1 VSSPHPHE
9 VNNFDTPAR
18 TQHFRFGFDLP
29 DLVLSAERVS
39 SALGGRG
46 RRRPFYLY
54 VRCAAGVLNN
64 NGGGGGIWKNYII
77 IHQRRCHIGRLSRD
91 IIFLLIQSPP
101 PPHQRSRLYF
111 DMKFIGA
118 LNSDARTLDAQNA
131 VQRQDVDRTAARR
144 RRAIMLWQWVGA
156 YRFKCQNCY
165 ALKVCSVQIKI
176 EDQYSCI
183 WYALLCA
190 NTYAIV

>member
-1 VSSPHPHE
+1 MKLQKSFVLHTTKNKKLHVSSPHPHE

-64 NGGGGGIWKNYII
+64 NGGGGGI
-77 IHQRRCHIGRLSRD
+77 
-91 IIFLLIQSPP
+91 
-101 PPHQRSRLYF
+101 
-111 DMKFIGA
+111 
-118 LNSDARTLDAQNA
+118 
-131 VQRQDVDRTAARR
+131 
-144 RRAIMLWQWVGA
+144 
-156 YRFKCQNCY
+156 
-165 ALKVCSVQIKI
+165 
-176 EDQYSCI
+176 
-183 WYALLCA
+183 
-190 NTYAIV
+190 